1 MKHHRDE
8 RTMTVHVPLTIRRR
22 GGRKLVLAPD
32 GTQVAMTPVTRHID
46 NAMVKALARAFR
58 WRHLLESGTYG
69 TIEDIAATEKI
80 NASYVSRILRMTL
93 LAPDIVEAI
102 LEGRQAETMTLAR
115 LMKGVPSVWA
125 EQNPVFARL
134 HTTAGHS
141 SGVTQAA
148 EGDVPNFVEKAK
160 AGVAG

>member
-32 GTQVAMTPVTRHID
+32 GAQVATAPVTRHID

-69 TIEDIAATEKI
+69 TIDEIAKAEKI
-80 NASYVSRILRMTL
+80 NPSYVSRVLRMTL
-93 LAPDIVEAI
+93 LAPETVEAI
-102 LEGRQAETMTLAR
+102 VEGRQGETVTLAQV
-115 LMKGVPSVWA
+115 MEPFPIEWEA
-125 EQNPVFARL
+125 QQQHF
-134 HTTAGHS
+134 
-141 SGVTQAA
+141 
-148 EGDVPNFVEKAK
+148 
-160 AGVAG
+160 